1 MGSSRQVAAALVA
14 EYRFNHPISFFK
26 SIIQFKAS
34 AQRLSIV
41 RLLTSIFLQNEAL
54 RDEASQGNRCEPDP
68 LIPWLKAA
76 IKDKRIKAKDPELAA
91 KMFRGLIEGSINYP
105 ALYEPQKTAA
115 ELKPLKEEIIAL
127 FLSRYG

>member
-1 MGSSRQVAAALVA
+1 MNAPTFQDQIDRK
-14 EYRFNHPISFFK
+14 H
-26 SIIQFKAS
+26 
-34 AQRLSIV
+34 QRCD
-41 RLLTSIFLQNEAL
+41 Q
-54 RDEASQGNRCEPDP
+54 
-68 LIPWLKAA
+68 
-76 IKDKRIKAKDPELAA
+76 RIKAKDPELAA